1 MTKTTMVNWLK
12 STRDNRF
19 AALDANKNFN
29 KAKLFEGQVKPFMP
43 HIQKIVPCVLA
54 LEKAEDELVE
64 KTRQAGYDM
73 YVPTLC
79 VSSNVSSEDRTVANY
94 RDKFVQHVLNNTR
107 GNEGL
112 EKLYDR
118 YNEARKA
125 IDQNYAALIANVR
138 LCKSAKDAREYLDSL
153 GLDLS
158 DLDAYAEENI
168 PKSLALPV
176 DVDVLGLQR
185 KDRVKGGK

>member
-1 MTKTTMVNWLK
+1 MTKTTIVNWLK

-19 AALDANKNFN
+19 KVLEANKNFN

-43 HIQKIVPCVLA
+43 HIQKIVPCVRA
-54 LEKAEDELVE
+54 LEKAEDELAADVR
-64 KTRQAGYDM
+64 KAGYDF
-73 YVPTLC
+73 YTSALC
-79 VSSNVSSEDRTVANY
+79 VSSNVCSEDRTVANY
-94 RDKFVQHVLNNTR
+94 RDKLIQHVLNNER

-112 EKLYDR
+112 EKLNSR
-118 YNEARKA
+118 YQEALKA

-138 LCKSAKDAREYLDSL
+138 LCKSAKEAREYLDSL

-158 DLDAYAEENI
+158 DLDAYAEENV

-176 DVDVLGLQR
+176 DVDVLGLHR

>member
-1 MTKTTMVNWLK
+1 MVNWLK

-43 HIQKIVPCVLA
+43 QIQKIVPCVLA